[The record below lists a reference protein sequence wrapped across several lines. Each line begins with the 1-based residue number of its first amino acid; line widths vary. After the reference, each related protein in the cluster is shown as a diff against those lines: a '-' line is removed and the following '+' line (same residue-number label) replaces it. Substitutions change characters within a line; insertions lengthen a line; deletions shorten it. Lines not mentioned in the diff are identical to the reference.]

1 MSLLSGRKL
10 LVLGFIFILLI
21 AIPVLI
27 WFLQQQQETRSR
39 ATKSTV
45 VSFQPVSSLTAPLQK
60 NVNDTIS
67 MDVMVDPG
75 NNLVSFVKLE
85 IQYDPTKIA
94 TEGANAFAVNPAAFP
109 STLEGP
115 TYTPGKITATLS
127 VGADST
133 KVIQTPTKIA
143 TITFKAIAPTENAP
157 TSITHG
163 LQTKVL
169 TIAGAE
175 QTSEDVL
182 SSATPAFI
190 TIAGAAE
197 VTDTPTPT
205 LEPDEPTRTPTPTL
219 TLTPTVPAGTTSP
232 TLTPTPTGIG
242 SSNQVPDCES
252 FVADRSTTGTAP
264 FAISFT
270 VTGSDPDG
278 TINKATFNFGDG
290 PVQTLTETGGLGS
303 NSVSVQTSHTYNSA
317 GTYQATATLT
327 DNQNGVSAA
336 ASCALDITVQA
347 ADGGTGSTDGG
358 AAAETTEAPTIAAAG
373 PGDIFLGVGAFVGI
387 LSIIGGIL
395 FFML

>member
-1 MSLLSGRKL
+1 
-10 LVLGFIFILLI
+10 
-21 AIPVLI
+21 
-27 WFLQQQQETRSR
+27 
-39 ATKSTV
+39 
-45 VSFQPVSSLTAPLQK
+45 
-60 NVNDTIS
+60 

-75 NNLVSFVKLE
+75 NNLVSFIKLE

-94 TEGANAFAVNPAAFP
+94 TDGANAFAVNPAAFP

-133 KVIQTPTKIA
+133 KVIQTPTKVA

-157 TSITHG
+157 TSVTHG

-197 VTDTPTPT
+197 VTETPTPT
-205 LEPDEPTRTPTPTL
+205 LTPTRTPTPSL
-219 TLTPTVPAGTTSP
+219 TLTPTPAGSTSP

-303 NSVSVQTSHTYNSA
+303 NSVSVQTSHTYNTA

-327 DNQNGVSAA
+327 DNQNGVSGA
-336 ASCALDITVQA
+336 ASCALTITVEA
-347 ADGGTGSTDGG
+347 AGGTGSTDGG
-358 AAAETTEAPTIAAAG
+358 TIAETTEAPTIAPTG
-373 PGDIFLGVGAFVGI
+373 PGDILLGLGAFVGI
-387 LSIIGGIL
+387 LSIIGGLL
-395 FFML
+395 FFVL

>member
-10 LVLGFIFILLI
+10 LILGFIFILLI

-39 ATKSTV
+39 AEKSTV
-45 VSFQPVSSLTAPLQK
+45 ISFQPVSSQTAPLQK
-60 NVNDTIS
+60 KVGDTVS
-67 MDVMVDPG
+67 VDVMVDPG

-85 IQYDPTKIA
+85 VQYDPTKIA
-94 TEGANAFAVNPAAFP
+94 TDGATPFVVDAAAFP

-133 KVIQTPTKIA
+133 KVIQGPNSTKIA
-143 TITFKAIAPTENAP
+143 TITFKAIAPTDSTP

-163 LQTKVL
+163 AQTKVL

-190 TIAGAAE
+190 SISGSAK
-197 VTDTPTPT
+197 VTETPTPT
-205 LEPDEPTRTPTPTL
+205 TEPSGAPTVTPTTKPTL
-219 TLTPTVPAGTTSP
+219 TLTPAPSGTASP
-232 TLTPTPTGIG
+232 TLTPTGIG
-242 SSNQVPDCES
+242 SSNQAPDCES

-303 NSVSVQTSHTYNSA
+303 NSVSVQTSHTYNAA

-327 DNQNGVSAA
+327 DNQSGVSAA
-336 ASCALDITVQA
+336 AGCSLTVTVNA
-347 ADGGTGSTDGG
+347 AGGTGSSST
-358 AAAETTEAPTIAAAG
+358 AEATQEPTIAATG
-373 PGDIFLGVGAFVGI
+373 PGDIFLGLGAFIGL
-387 LSIIGGIL
+387 LSIVGGLL
-395 FFML
+395 FFVL